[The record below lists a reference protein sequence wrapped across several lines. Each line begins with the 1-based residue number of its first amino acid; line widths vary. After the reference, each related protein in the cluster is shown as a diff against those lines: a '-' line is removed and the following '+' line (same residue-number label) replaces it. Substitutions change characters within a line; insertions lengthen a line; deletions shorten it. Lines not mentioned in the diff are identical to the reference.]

1 MMKIFSIMRGRRMII
16 RIMLFGLAALSAVAS
31 AGDLYRWVDENGRTH
46 VSDVVPAPYR
56 DIAKRV
62 DTRASEIS
70 DSQRQEALARA
81 TREKQLADERDR
93 AAQSEQPPPP
103 APATGRAADLTPP
116 DNSAAECEQLIRE
129 YRESQECFAP
139 FMFSRRDGR
148 HRRSG
153 VREEAYLYCKRVQSP
168 YAKCGLPSRSPS
180 DEYSSP

>member
-1 MMKIFSIMRGRRMII
+1 MII
-16 RIMLFGLAALSAVAS
+16 RIMLFGLIALSATAG

-62 DTRASEIS
+62 DTSASEIPEN
-70 DSQRQEALARA
+70 QRQEALERA
-81 TREKQLADERDR
+81 AREKQLSDERTR
-93 AAQSEQPPPP
+93 AAQAEQSQSPLP
-103 APATGRAADLTPP
+103 APAKTTELSPP
-116 DNSAAECEQLIRE
+116 DNTAAECEQLIRE

-153 VREEAYLYCKRVQSP
+153 VRQEAYLYCKRVQSP

-180 DEYSSP
+180 DESSYP

>member
-1 MMKIFSIMRGRRMII
+1 MIT
-16 RIMLFGLAALSAVAS
+16 RIMLFGLVALSTAAS

-46 VSDVVPAPYR
+46 VSDVVPAQYR

-62 DTRASEIS
+62 DTSASEIP

-81 TREKQLADERDR
+81 AREKQLSEERDR
-93 AAQSEQPPPP
+93 AAQIEQAQRSPPPP
-103 APATGRAADLTPP
+103 KTVELSTP

-139 FMFSRRDGR
+139 FMFSRGYGR
-148 HRRSG
+148 HRQSG
-153 VREEAYLYCKRVQSP
+153 VRQEAYLYCKRVQSP

-180 DEYSSP
+180 DETPYP